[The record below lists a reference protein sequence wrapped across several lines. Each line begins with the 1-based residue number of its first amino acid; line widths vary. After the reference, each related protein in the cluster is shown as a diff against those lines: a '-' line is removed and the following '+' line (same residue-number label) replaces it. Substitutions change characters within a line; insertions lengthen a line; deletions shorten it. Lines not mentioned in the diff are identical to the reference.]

1 MLEYLTLKAAKIE
14 SETYKFYHA
23 NFRKKK
29 RKVVKDT
36 FNNKVFE
43 KSWTLNKLT
52 RYKEDGN
59 QIKIIQR

>member
-23 NFRKKK
+23 NFRKRK

-36 FNNKVFE
+36 FNNEVF
-43 KSWTLNKLT
+43 KKKLDI
-52 RYKEDGN
+52 EQVN
-59 QIKIIQR
+59 QI

>member
-14 SETYKFYHA
+14 SETYKFYRA

-29 RKVVKDT
+29 RKVVKYT

-43 KSWTLNKLT
+43 KA
-52 RYKEDGN
+52 GH
-59 QIKIIQR
+59 